1 MNYTNNAIILDDYST
16 FIEVVRD
23 MDNSSSSPSSPM
35 HPQSYSAFGKPD
47 VTKTKSNKRRTML
60 VVDGYHFQL
69 KNFNS
74 KKTMKFWRC
83 ANRNCRDLMHTT
95 VDDQFIRYAGK
106 TTTHSYLPMPA
117 ESEIRNL
124 IERECAFALRMNYF
138 LYKRSPKM
146 RFEKVY

>member
-1 MNYTNNAIILDDYST
+1 
-16 FIEVVRD
+16 
-23 MDNSSSSPSSPM
+23 
-35 HPQSYSAFGKPD
+35 
-47 VTKTKSNKRRTML
+47 ML

-83 ANRNCRDLMHTT
+83 ANRNCAVLMHTT

-106 TTTHSYLPMPA
+106 TTIHSHLPNSA

-124 IERECAFALRMNYF
+124 RERMRVRAVNELFPLQEIAEDEVRKGLLTGEALAVLPALNNIRKSI
-138 LYKRSPKM
+138 LSL
-146 RFEKVY
+146 